1 MRKSSLL
8 IAAFTLFFGA
18 ANAQTYTLQSP
29 DKNLQ
34 VSIVVNDSITYT
46 VSYKNNPLITPSAI
60 SLTLDKGILGK
71 SAKVIKTKTGSHN
84 AIIKPLYGKN
94 AKLTDN
100 YNQLNIDLAE
110 NYSLVFRAY
119 DEGAA
124 YRFVT
129 SLKDSVKVMSE
140 QATFNLAG
148 NPGAILPETDNYTA
162 WEVPYIQH
170 NTITEIQDG
179 KRALTPSLFSY
190 SNGIKLVVAEAD
202 LLDYPG
208 MYVKKQG
215 KGFVGNYAL
224 YPAVTQMGS
233 WGDFVSVVKQRKD
246 YIAQTTGTRAYPWR
260 VIIATDDDKTLL
272 TNELIYKL
280 STPSVIKNAVW
291 IKPGKASWEWWHD
304 AMLPGA
310 DIPSGM
316 GNRNTDLY
324 KYYVD
329 FSAKNNLE
337 YMMIDAGWSNNHDVK
352 KMNKKLDM
360 PALIS
365 YAKEKNVGI
374 FLWCV
379 AKPLLDDLNKNLQ
392 FIKDLGAK
400 GIKVDFFDRDDQ
412 EAINWMEA
420 IAKAAAEKQLMV
432 NFHGCGKPAGL
443 QRKYPNVVNFEAVR
457 GEECSKWDYTA
468 NPQHHLTF
476 PFIRMLGGP
485 LDYTPGSMR
494 NATLQTFKP
503 VDPGLPSSLGTR
515 CHEIAMY
522 VLFDQ
527 PFAMLSD
534 SPKEYEK
541 YPDIMKFISAVPTAF
556 DETKVLDAKV
566 GEYAVLAKRKDKN
579 WFIGGMTNW
588 NAKTTAID
596 FSFLPAGKSY
606 QADIYTDGADA
617 ETVATSYVVKTITVN
632 NKAKLN
638 INMAKGGGTAIYV
651 HPVK

>member
-1 MRKSSLL
+1 
-8 IAAFTLFFGA
+8 
-18 ANAQTYTLQSP
+18 
-29 DKNLQ
+29 
-34 VSIVVNDSITYT
+34 
-46 VSYKNNPLITPSAI
+46 
-60 SLTLDKGILGK
+60 
-71 SAKVIKTKTGSHN
+71 
-84 AIIKPLYGKN
+84 
-94 AKLTDN
+94 
-100 YNQLNIDLAE
+100 
-110 NYSLVFRAY
+110 
-119 DEGAA
+119 
-124 YRFVT
+124 
-129 SLKDSVKVMSE
+129 
-140 QATFNLAG
+140 
-148 NPGAILPETDNYTA
+148 
-162 WEVPYIQH
+162 
-170 NTITEIQDG
+170 
-179 KRALTPSLFSY
+179 
-190 SNGIKLVVAEAD
+190 
-202 LLDYPG
+202 
-208 MYVKKQG
+208 
-215 KGFVGNYAL
+215 
-224 YPAVTQMGS
+224 
-233 WGDFVSVVKQRKD
+233 
-246 YIAQTTGTRAYPWR
+246 
-260 VIIATDDDKTLL
+260 
-272 TNELIYKL
+272 
-280 STPSVIKNAVW
+280 
-291 IKPGKASWEWWHD
+291 
-304 AMLPGA
+304 